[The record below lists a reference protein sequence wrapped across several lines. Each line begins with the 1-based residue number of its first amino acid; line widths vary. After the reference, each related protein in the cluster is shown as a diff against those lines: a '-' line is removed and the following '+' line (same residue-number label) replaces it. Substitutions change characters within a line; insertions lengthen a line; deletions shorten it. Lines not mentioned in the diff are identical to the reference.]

1 MRVARRVLAILF
13 ILSLTISAPAFAFK
27 LPSSFQFTE
36 DVPKGSVKG
45 VVIAETANFYA
56 TTGTVTTLERG
67 DEITLKGMQ
76 NASYVKASYAGTS
89 GYVSVGSVMMLVGIS
104 ARVRAD
110 CWAYEYAGDRKAR
123 LTFGAKVYMVG
134 RYTDKNGTLWI
145 LCTNKGGDGLAYV
158 KKDNLY
164 R

>member
-56 TTGTVTTLERG
+56 TTGTVTTRG
-67 DEITLKGMQ
+67 PIGVGTVAAALKDC
-76 NASYVKASYAGTS
+76 AS
-89 GYVSVGSVMMLVGIS
+89 I
-104 ARVRAD
+104 
-110 CWAYEYAGDRKAR
+110 
-123 LTFGAKVYMVG
+123 
-134 RYTDKNGTLWI
+134 
-145 LCTNKGGDGLAYV
+145 
-158 KKDNLY
+158 
-164 R
+164 